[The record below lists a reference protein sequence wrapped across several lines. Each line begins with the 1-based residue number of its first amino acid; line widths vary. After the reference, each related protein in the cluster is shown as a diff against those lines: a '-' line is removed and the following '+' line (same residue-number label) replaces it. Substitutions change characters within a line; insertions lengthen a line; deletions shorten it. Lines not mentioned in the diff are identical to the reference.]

1 MAWNWAMVCPHCGVY
16 AQIVH
21 SVGAKRG
28 QPGHKIAKCA
38 QCGRH
43 IYIVESG
50 SADLEDYY
58 PKRVPKA
65 DPAVPEKVA
74 SDFVEAHKCFDVG
87 ALRACTTMCR
97 RAVQAVALDQGGQGD
112 TLFKQVE
119 DLAGR
124 HVITPALAE
133 WAHQARAIGVAGAH
147 ADVPSDVN
155 EEDAAAA
162 LKFTESL
169 IEYVYVM
176 PATIAARRGQ
186 ASAP

>member
-1 MAWNWAMVCPHCGVY
+1 MVCPHCGIH
-16 AQIVH
+16 AQVVFYTGNPMK
-21 SVGAKRG
+21 SDGV
-28 QPGHKIAKCA
+28 KIGTCA
-38 QCGRH
+38 QCSKP
-43 IYIVESG
+43 IYIVESAARG
-50 SADLEDYY
+50 LLDYY
-58 PKRVPKA
+58 PKRIPRA
-65 DPAVPEKVA
+65 DAAVPEKIA
-74 SDFVEAHKCFDVG
+74 SDFVEACKCLDVG
-87 ALRACTTMCR
+87 AFRACATMCR
-97 RAVQAVALDQGGQGD
+97 RAVQTVALDQGGKGE

-119 DLAGR
+119 DLAER

-169 IEYVYVM
+169 IEYVYVI

-186 ASAP
+186 TSAP